1 MDSLKLIECVLTSL
15 LACLFLD
22 GFVLVYPAR
31 HTLLVRV
38 LEAEVVRL
46 QDVEMGKNVSEE
58 FVVEGGALKH
68 ESCQSVPAE
77 IVKREKFC
85 Q

>member
-1 MDSLKLIECVLTSL
+1 MCAIQYTLYNVLTILTSL
-15 LACLFLD
+15 FAGLFLD
-22 GFVLVYPAR
+22 RLVLVNPPG

-58 FVVEGGALKH
+58 FV
-68 ESCQSVPAE
+68 AE
-77 IVKREKFC
+77 
-85 Q
+85 

>member
-1 MDSLKLIECVLTSL
+1 MCYTVYSVLTILTSL
-15 LACLFLD
+15 FAGLFLD
-22 GFVLVYPAR
+22 RLVLVNPPG

-58 FVVEGGALKH
+58 FV
-68 ESCQSVPAE
+68 AE
-77 IVKREKFC
+77 
-85 Q
+85 